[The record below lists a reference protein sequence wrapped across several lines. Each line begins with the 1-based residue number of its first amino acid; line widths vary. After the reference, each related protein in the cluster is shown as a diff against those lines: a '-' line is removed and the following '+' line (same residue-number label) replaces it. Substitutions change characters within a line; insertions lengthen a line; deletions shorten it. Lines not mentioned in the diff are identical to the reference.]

1 MSINKPV
8 LLLCYIIFTFVITG
22 QENLIPNGNFES
34 GNYHG
39 GSDPTNYYSGG
50 NNTGPDNFDDDIND
64 WYTSKP
70 SNLFLAPDSPDWI
83 PPGIVLGDGFCPA
96 NNSYYVR
103 STSKQE
109 SIMVQLKNGF
119 KLKKGQTYKFSI
131 KYRHARGMANQS
143 GVRSFQVVFSTSDK
157 GLRTNVH
164 NKWVALDVYDVQSCY
179 WNNKTYYFTVLNENL
194 NNKT

>member
-1 MSINKPV
+1 MKRLIYV
-8 LLLCYIIFTFVITG
+8 LFGFPFILFS
-22 QENLIPNGNFES
+22 QENLVPNGNFENQS
-34 GNYHG
+34 YQGGN
-39 GSDPTNYYSGG
+39 DPTDYYSGVPCNEG
-50 NNTGPDNFDDDIND
+50 RDRFNGQVAN
-64 WYTSKP
+64 WRVAKP
-70 SNLFLAPDSPDWI
+70 SKLLLPPCSPDLI

-103 STSKQE
+103 SASKQE
-109 SIMVQLKNGF
+109 SIMVQLKNGY

-143 GVRSFQVVFSTSDK
+143 GVGSFQVVFSTSDK

-179 WNNKTYYFTVLNENL
+179 WNNKTYYFTVPNENL
-194 NNKT
+194 NYKI